1 MFILHRSASTC
12 VKLLIILFE
21 TRKIYLKNAH
31 AQIFSLIFYSKLCFG
46 VCVFA
51 IMCSCRAKNIPI
63 SSAFCQSVCYSL
75 PCLSPVSIFFSLYI
89 YFSALLSS
97 WFSYSRL
104 VFSFS
109 KFLPATKCTDIYKWR
124 NEPKR
129 NTNLDCLSIKKNTT
143 QCKNETS
150 VLNFCAVFILPS
162 VLFIAEQD
170 ILSYAQCTTID
181 IKYLCAPRESSLM
194 SIWLTNYNK
203 SWRCWWFN

>member
-1 MFILHRSASTC
+1 MFILRRSASTC

-75 PCLSPVSIFFSLYI
+75 PCLSPVSIFFSLYV

-129 NTNLDCLSIKKNTT
+129 NTNLDCLSIKKTHNQNAMQKWNICAEFLCSIFPAISFIHSRTRDFIICAMYDDRYKIFVCSEGVIT
-143 QCKNETS
+143 NEH
-150 VLNFCAVFILPS
+150 LINEL
-162 VLFIAEQD
+162 Q
-170 ILSYAQCTTID
+170 
-181 IKYLCAPRESSLM
+181 
-194 SIWLTNYNK
+194 
-203 SWRCWWFN
+203 